1 MSDIKHSIKE
11 EILFFENKSKEYAED
26 VDKNTYEGS
35 DFFRGKSEAYS
46 CAAIRLKK
54 VLDWYDDKPI
64 D

>member
-26 VDKNTYEGS
+26 ATKKTYDSS
-35 DFFRGKSEAYS
+35 DVFRGKSEAYS
-46 CAAIRLKK
+46 YAAIRLKR
-54 VLDWYDDKPI
+54 VLDWHDDKPT